1 MAKIH
6 FVLQGKGG
14 VGKSFVSSM
23 LYQYFLEKGL
33 EVSGFDTDPVNASFA
48 GYKSFRNITE
58 IDIMDGNS
66 IDTGRFDEL
75 IELIYKK
82 PGNEHVV
89 IDNGAATFIPLCDY
103 MAENKG
109 FQQLEDL
116 GHEIYLHVVIT
127 GGQALAD
134 TLDGFHMLID
144 NFNRPVVV
152 WLNPYFGD
160 IAVAGQKFEEF
171 DIFDDY
177 SSSIIAIIQIPY
189 YTSATLRK
197 NMEELLAMRET
208 FNAFISGSSWLMQKA
223 RIQRYWREVI
233 TEIDKARIT

>member
-14 VGKSFVSSM
+14 VGKSFVASM
-23 LYQYFLEKGL
+23 LYQYYLEKGL
-33 EVSGFDTDPVNASFA
+33 TVSGFDTDPVNRSFA
-48 GYKSFRNITE
+48 GYKSFKNITE

-75 IELIYKK
+75 IELIYRKQD
-82 PGNEHVV
+82 NEHVV
-89 IDNGAATFIPLCDY
+89 IDNGAVTFIPLCDY

-116 GHEIYLHVVIT
+116 GHEIFMHVVIT

-134 TLDGFHMLID
+134 TLDGFQSLID
-144 NFNRPVVV
+144 NFQKPVVV
-152 WLNPYFGD
+152 WLNPYYGE

-171 DIFDDY
+171 DIFEDY
-177 SSSIIAIIQIPY
+177 RDFILAVIQIPFY
-189 YTSATLRK
+189 PSATLRK
-197 NMEELLAMRET
+197 NMEELLAMRQT
-208 FNAFISGSSWLMQKA
+208 FNAFINGSSWLMQRT

-233 TEIDKARIT
+233 AEIDRARLI